1 MENNM
6 IVKTNEMFGD
16 LKIIMVDNEPWF
28 VGKEIAEKL
37 GYKEPR
43 SAVSKKV
50 DLEDRGVSKMATPS
64 GVQEMTII
72 NESGLYS
79 LILSSK
85 LPEAKQFKRWV
96 TSEVLPSIRKD
107 GGYIAT
113 NSDMS
118 DEEIM
123 AKALVVAQK
132 TIERKNL
139 ELQEH
144 KRIIEEQKPK
154 VAFADSVSNSNDLI
168 LVRDLAKI
176 ISQNGVIIGEK
187 KLYAWL
193 RDNGYLIKQK
203 GSSYNTPKQQYIK
216 DGLFK
221 VVERVIVNPIGENK
235 ISLTTKITPK
245 GQQYFVNKFL
255 K

>member
-6 IVKTNEMFGD
+6 IIKTNEMFGD
-16 LKIIMVDNEPWF
+16 LRIVMVDSEPWF
-28 VGKEIAEKL
+28 VGKDIAEKL

-85 LPEAKQFKRWV
+85 LQEAKQFKRWV

-107 GGYIAT
+107 GGYISIS
-113 NSDMS
+113 NEMS

-139 ELQEH
+139 ELQEQ
-144 KRIIEEQKPK
+144 KKIILEQQPK
-154 VAFADSVSNSNDLI
+154 VEFYDDVAGSKDAVAMKE
-168 LVRDLAKI
+168 VAKVLGI
-176 ISQNGVIIGEK
+176 KGMGRN
-187 KLYAWL
+187 KLFKFL
-193 RDNGYLIKQK
+193 RDRKILDRNNMPYQEYVDRGYFRVIEQR
-203 GSSYNTPKQQYIK
+203 YNTNNGDI
-216 DGLFK
+216 
-221 VVERVIVNPIGENK
+221 
-235 ISLTTKITPK
+235 KITFTTLVYNK
-245 GQQYFVNKFL
+245 GIEYIRKLL

>member
-6 IVKTNEMFGD
+6 IVKTNEMFGSSR
-16 LKIIMVDNEPWF
+16 IVMVDSEPWF
-28 VGKEIAEKL
+28 VGKDIAEKL
-37 GYKEPR
+37 GYSNASKALIDHVDEEDKLNN
-43 SAVSKKV
+43 VS
-50 DLEDRGVSKMATPS
+50 LSSLGQRG
-64 GVQEMTII
+64 GWII

-79 LILSSK
+79 LILKSK

-107 GGYIAT
+107 GGYISIS
-113 NSDMS
+113 NEMS

-123 AKALVVAQK
+123 AKALMLAQK

-176 ISQNGVIIGEK
+176 ISQNGVDIGEK
-187 KLYAWL
+187 KIYAWL

-221 VVERVIVNPIGENK
+221 
-235 ISLTTKITPK
+235 
-245 GQQYFVNKFL
+245 
-255 K
+255 

>member
-1 MENNM
+1 MENN
-6 IVKTNEMFGD
+6 IITKTNDMFGE
-16 LKIIMVDNEPWF
+16 LKIVMIDNDPWF
-28 VGKEIAEKL
+28 VGKDVAEKL

-96 TSEVLPSIRKD
+96 TSEVLPSIRRN

-139 ELQEH
+139 ELQEQ
-144 KRIIEEQKPK
+144 KKIILEQQPK
-154 VAFADSVSNSNDLI
+154 VEFYDDVAGSKDAVAMKE
-168 LVRDLAKI
+168 VAKVLGI
-176 ISQNGVIIGEK
+176 KGLGRN
-187 KLYAWL
+187 KLFKFL
-193 RDNGYLIKQK
+193 RDKKILDRNNMPYQEYVDRGYFRVIEQR
-203 GSSYNTPKQQYIK
+203 YNTNNGDI
-216 DGLFK
+216 
-221 VVERVIVNPIGENK
+221 
-235 ISLTTKITPK
+235 KITFTTLVYNK
-245 GQQYFVNKFL
+245 GIEYIRKLL

>member
-1 MENNM
+1 MENN
-6 IVKTNEMFGD
+6 IITKTNDMFGE
-16 LKIIMVDNEPWF
+16 LKIVMIDNDPWF
-28 VGKEIAEKL
+28 VGKDVAEKL

-96 TSEVLPSIRKD
+96 TSEVLPSIRRN

-139 ELQEH
+139 ELQEQ
-144 KRIIEEQKPK
+144 KKIILEQQPK
-154 VAFADSVSNSNDLI
+154 VEFYDDVAGSKDAVAMKE
-168 LVRDLAKI
+168 VAKVLGI
-176 ISQNGVIIGEK
+176 KGMGRN
-187 KLYAWL
+187 KLFKFL
-193 RDNGYLIKQK
+193 RDKKILDRNNMPYQEYVDRGYFRVIEQR
-203 GSSYNTPKQQYIK
+203 YNTNNGDI
-216 DGLFK
+216 
-221 VVERVIVNPIGENK
+221 
-235 ISLTTKITPK
+235 KITFTTLVYNK
-245 GQQYFVNKFL
+245 GIEYIRKLL

>member
-1 MENNM
+1 MGNNM
-6 IVKTNEMFGD
+6 IIKTNEMFGD
-16 LKIIMVDNEPWF
+16 LRIVMVDSDPWF
-28 VGKEIAEKL
+28 VGKDVAEVL
-37 GYKEPR
+37 GYSNASKAVINHVDEEDKIKEMIAH
-43 SAVSKKV
+43 SQNGNVVKTQTT
-50 DLEDRGVSKMATPS
+50 L
-64 GVQEMTII
+64 I

-96 TSEVLPSIRKD
+96 TSEVLPSIRRD

-139 ELQEH
+139 ELQEQ
-144 KRIIEEQKPK
+144 KKIILEQQPK
-154 VAFADSVSNSNDLI
+154 VEFYDDVAGSKDAVAMKE
-168 LVRDLAKI
+168 VAKVLGI
-176 ISQNGVIIGEK
+176 KGMGRN
-187 KLYAWL
+187 KLFKFL
-193 RDNGYLIKQK
+193 RDKKILDRNNMPYQEYVDRGYFRVIEQR
-203 GSSYNTPKQQYIK
+203 YNTNNGDI
-216 DGLFK
+216 
-221 VVERVIVNPIGENK
+221 
-235 ISLTTKITPK
+235 KITFTTLVYNK
-245 GQQYFVNKFL
+245 GIEYIRKLL

>member
-6 IVKTNEMFGD
+6 NMENNMLIKTNEMFGD
-16 LKIIMVDNEPWF
+16 LRIVMVDNDPWF
-28 VGKEIAEKL
+28 VGKDITTAL
-37 GYKEPR
+37 GY
-43 SAVSKKV
+43 SNASKALLDHV
-50 DLEDRGVSKMATPS
+50 DEEDKLNNVTLSSLGQRG
-64 GVQEMTII
+64 GWLI

-79 LILSSK
+79 LILKSK

-139 ELQEH
+139 ELQEQ
-144 KRIIEEQKPK
+144 KKIILEQQPK
-154 VAFADSVSNSNDLI
+154 VEFYDDVAGSKDAVAMKE
-168 LVRDLAKI
+168 VAKVLGI
-176 ISQNGVIIGEK
+176 KGMGRN
-187 KLYAWL
+187 KLFKFL
-193 RDNGYLIKQK
+193 RDKKILDRNNMPYQEYVDRGYFRVIEQR
-203 GSSYNTPKQQYIK
+203 YNTNNGDI
-216 DGLFK
+216 
-221 VVERVIVNPIGENK
+221 
-235 ISLTTKITPK
+235 KITFTTLVYNK
-245 GQQYFVNKFL
+245 GIEYIRKLL

>member
-1 MENNM
+1 MENN
-6 IVKTNEMFGD
+6 IIIKTNEMFGD
-16 LKIIMVDNEPWF
+16 LRIVMVDNDPWF
-28 VGKEIAEKL
+28 VGKDVAEKL

-50 DLEDRGVSKMATPS
+50 DPEDRGVSKMATPS
-64 GVQEMTII
+64 GTQEMTII

-79 LILSSK
+79 LILKSK

-107 GGYIAT
+107 GGYISIS
-113 NSDMS
+113 NEMS

-139 ELQEH
+139 ELQEQ
-144 KRIIEEQKPK
+144 KKIILEQQPK
-154 VAFADSVSNSNDLI
+154 VEFYDDVAGSKDAVAMKE
-168 LVRDLAKI
+168 VAKVLGI
-176 ISQNGVIIGEK
+176 KGLGRN
-187 KLYAWL
+187 KLFKFL
-193 RDNGYLIKQK
+193 RDKKILDRNNMPYQEYVDREYFRVIEQR
-203 GSSYNTPKQQYIK
+203 YNTNNGDI
-216 DGLFK
+216 
-221 VVERVIVNPIGENK
+221 
-235 ISLTTKITPK
+235 KITFTTLVYNK
-245 GQQYFVNKFL
+245 GIEYIRKLL

>member
-1 MENNM
+1 MENN
-6 IVKTNEMFGD
+6 IITKTNDMFGE
-16 LKIIMVDNEPWF
+16 LKIVMIDNDPWF
-28 VGKEIAEKL
+28 VGKDVAEKL

-96 TSEVLPSIRKD
+96 TSEVLPSIRRD

-139 ELQEH
+139 ELQEQ
-144 KRIIEEQKPK
+144 KKIILEQQPK
-154 VAFADSVSNSNDLI
+154 VEFYDDVAGSKDAVAMKE
-168 LVRDLAKI
+168 VAKVLGI
-176 ISQNGVIIGEK
+176 KGLGRN
-187 KLYAWL
+187 KLFKFL
-193 RDNGYLIKQK
+193 RDRKILDRNNMPYQEYVDRGYFRVIEQR
-203 GSSYNTPKQQYIK
+203 YNTNNGDI
-216 DGLFK
+216 
-221 VVERVIVNPIGENK
+221 
-235 ISLTTKITPK
+235 KITFTTLVYNK
-245 GQQYFVNKFL
+245 GIEYIRKLL

>member
-1 MENNM
+1 MENN
-6 IVKTNEMFGD
+6 IITKTNDMFGE
-16 LKIIMVDNEPWF
+16 LKIVMIDNDPWF
-28 VGKEIAEKL
+28 VGKDVAEKL

-96 TSEVLPSIRKD
+96 TSEVLPSIRRD

-139 ELQEH
+139 ELQEQ
-144 KRIIEEQKPK
+144 KKIILEQQPK
-154 VAFADSVSNSNDLI
+154 VEFYDDVAGSKDAVAMKE
-168 LVRDLAKI
+168 VAKVLGI
-176 ISQNGVIIGEK
+176 KGMGRN
-187 KLYAWL
+187 KLFKFL
-193 RDNGYLIKQK
+193 RDKKILDRNNMPYQEYVDRGYFRVIEQR
-203 GSSYNTPKQQYIK
+203 YNTNNGDI
-216 DGLFK
+216 
-221 VVERVIVNPIGENK
+221 
-235 ISLTTKITPK
+235 KITFTTLVYNK
-245 GQQYFVNKFL
+245 GIEYIRKLL

>member
-6 IVKTNEMFGD
+6 IKTFGD
-16 LKIIMVDNEPWF
+16 LRVTIIDGQPWF
-28 VGKEIAEKL
+28 VGKDVAEKL
-37 GYKEPR
+37 GYSNASK
-43 SAVSKKV
+43 AVIKHV
-50 DLEDRGVSKMATPS
+50 DDEDKIKQMIAHSQNGNVVKT
-64 GVQEMTII
+64 QTTLI

-107 GGYIAT
+107 GGYISIS
-113 NSDMS
+113 NEMS

-139 ELQEH
+139 ELQEQ
-144 KRIIEEQKPK
+144 KKIILEQQPK
-154 VAFADSVSNSNDLI
+154 VEFYDDVAGSKDAVAMKE
-168 LVRDLAKI
+168 VAKVLGI
-176 ISQNGVIIGEK
+176 KGMGRN
-187 KLYAWL
+187 KLFKFL
-193 RDNGYLIKQK
+193 RDKKILARNNMPYQEYVDRGYFRVIEQR
-203 GSSYNTPKQQYIK
+203 YNTNNGDI
-216 DGLFK
+216 
-221 VVERVIVNPIGENK
+221 
-235 ISLTTKITPK
+235 KITFTTLVYNK
-245 GQQYFVNKFL
+245 GIEYVRKLL

>member
-6 IVKTNEMFGD
+6 NMENNMLIKTNEMFGD
-16 LKIIMVDNEPWF
+16 LRIVMVDNDPWF
-28 VGKEIAEKL
+28 VGKDVAEVL
-37 GYKEPR
+37 GYSNASKAVIKHVDDEDKIKEMIAH
-43 SAVSKKV
+43 SQNGNVVKTQTTLIK
-50 DLEDRGVSKMATPS
+50 
-64 GVQEMTII
+64 
-72 NESGLYS
+72 ESGLYS
-79 LILSSK
+79 LILKSK

-123 AKALVVAQK
+123 AKALMVAQK

-154 VAFADSVSNSNDLI
+154 VVFADSVSNSNDLI
-168 LVRDLAKI
+168 
-176 ISQNGVIIGEK
+176 
-187 KLYAWL
+187 
-193 RDNGYLIKQK
+193 
-203 GSSYNTPKQQYIK
+203 
-216 DGLFK
+216 
-221 VVERVIVNPIGENK
+221 
-235 ISLTTKITPK
+235 
-245 GQQYFVNKFL
+245 
-255 K
+255 

>member
-6 IVKTNEMFGD
+6 IIKTNEMFGD
-16 LKIIMVDNEPWF
+16 LRVIMVDSEPWF
-28 VGKEIAEKL
+28 VGKDVAEKL
-37 GYKEPR
+37 GYAKPR
-43 SAVSKKV
+43 NAISNHV
-50 DLEDRGVSKMATPS
+50 DDEDKGVAPIQGDLGGT
-64 GVQEMTII
+64 QEMTII

-107 GGYIAT
+107 GGYISIS
-113 NSDMS
+113 NEMS

-139 ELQEH
+139 ELQEQ
-144 KRIIEEQKPK
+144 KKIILEQQPK
-154 VAFADSVSNSNDLI
+154 VEFYDDVAGSKDAVAMKE
-168 LVRDLAKI
+168 VAKVLGI
-176 ISQNGVIIGEK
+176 KGMGRN
-187 KLYAWL
+187 KLFKFL
-193 RDNGYLIKQK
+193 RDKKILDRNNMPYQEYVDRGYFRVIEQR
-203 GSSYNTPKQQYIK
+203 YNTNNGDI
-216 DGLFK
+216 
-221 VVERVIVNPIGENK
+221 
-235 ISLTTKITPK
+235 KITFTTLVYNK
-245 GQQYFVNKFL
+245 GIEYIRKLL